1 MLLPESMS
9 RVLIVGNRAR
19 MEEAVKAIYDIGEA
33 HLIDYSDD
41 DDQGFSIGKSLPGAA
56 TASDRLVKLRAIEKE
71 LAVKETR
78 LANPIEK
85 KEIRQLIESSG
96 IEELEREV
104 FTIVDSRN
112 KVMESIANLE
122 ATRSALAPLTGL
134 PLSLEDYHGYDSLA
148 VFVGKVRSDPS
159 PSLNGLEYEL
169 FHSPETG
176 AVALFVAKDGKE
188 EASQALSRHSFEDL
202 SVPAGT
208 GSVTAAIEDID
219 EQLSQLRSESEAK
232 EEKMESIKDKHLSFL
247 LASEEELSIE
257 TSVASTPLRVATS
270 EHSFV
275 MDAWVP
281 TDKADSFQRTLEEK
295 TDGTLHVDILETR
308 GRDLH
313 DGHEFGKRFE
323 NPPSKS
329 NNGPL
334 GRAYEFFVKL
344 VSTPRYQESDPST
357 MIAFTWPLFFGLMVA
372 DIGYAIIFIIAGWY
386 LMKRTENVAL
396 KSMSTQAFFGG
407 IWAFIF
413 GMFLFGELF
422 GMHFVNAHPSDIT
435 TDWQTIIGYVF
446 AGFAFPDAFMSL
458 TINMGKFYDVTTF
471 LKLAVYLGIAHLFFA
486 FLVGFLNVKRQHG
499 TKMAVYEKAS
509 FIGILVGIVLVA
521 YAVTDYLLAGSA
533 LEGSLLALLAIG
545 LVLTLVGGA
554 LAYKVEG
561 IAAILEMPGVF
572 GNIMS
577 YTRLTAVAL
586 SKAGIALAFNYM
598 AIFLIYLGI
607 GGAIGI
613 IFGAVVFLIG
623 HILVFMLC
631 ILSAGLQGIRLHYV
645 EMMSKFYKGGGVAYA
660 PLSINRL
667 NTKSIEREVN

>member
-1 MLLPESMS
+1 M
-9 RVLIVGNRAR
+9 GNRAR

-41 DDQGFSIGKSLPGAA
+41 DDPGFSIGKSLPGAA

-71 LAVKETR
+71 LAVKETK
-78 LANPIEK
+78 LSNPIDH

-96 IEELEREV
+96 VEELEREV

-112 KVMESIANLE
+112 KVLESIAILE
-122 ATRSALAPLTGL
+122 AKRASLEPLTGL
-134 PLSLEDYHGYDSLA
+134 PLSLDDYHGYESLA
-148 VFVGKVRSDPS
+148 VLVGKARSDPS
-159 PSLNGLEYEL
+159 PSLKGLEHEL
-169 FHSPETG
+169 FYSPETG
-176 AVALFVAKDGKE
+176 AVAVFVTNASKE
-188 EASQALSRHSFEDL
+188 EASLALSRHAFEEINA
-202 SVPAGT
+202 PEGT
-208 GSVTAAIEDID
+208 GSVAAAIEDID
-219 EQLSQLRSESEAK
+219 GQLSQLRSERETMQ
-232 EEKMESIKDKHLSFL
+232 EKTESIKDKHLSFL
-247 LASEEELSIE
+247 LASEEELTIE
-257 TSVASTPLRVATS
+257 TSITSTPLRVATS

-281 TDKADSFQRTLEEK
+281 TDKAESFRSKLEER
-295 TDGTLHVDILETR
+295 TDGNLHVDILETR

-329 NNGPL
+329 NNGPV

-386 LMKRTENVAL
+386 LMKNTENVAL

-413 GMFLFGELF
+413 GMFLFGEMF

-446 AGFAFPDAFMSL
+446 AGFTFPEAFMSL

-471 LKLAVYLGIAHLFFA
+471 LKLAVYLGIGHLLFGFI
-486 FLVGFLNVKRQHG
+486 VGLLNIKRQHG
-499 TKMAVYEKAS
+499 TKMAVYEKGS
-509 FIGILVGIVLVA
+509 FIGILVGIVFVA
-521 YAVTDYLLAGSA
+521 YAATDLLLAGAAMEGA
-533 LEGSLLALLAIG
+533 LVAFIVIGILL
-545 LVLTLVGGA
+545 VVVGGA
-554 LAYKVEG
+554 LAFKVEG
-561 IAAILEMPGVF
+561 IAAILEIPAVF

-577 YTRLTAVAL
+577 YTRLAAVAL

-607 GGAIGI
+607 GGIVGI
-613 IFGAVVFLIG
+613 LFGAVVFLIG

-667 NTKSIEREVN
+667 NTKNIEREVN